1 MMTDLESVLSD
12 IEKLDNEE
20 LIIVVSEVSKRIKRK
35 NKAEAALKKLKGKGK
50 GLWNDHE
57 PQDHVNELRKDRSF
71 NV

>member
-1 MMTDLESVLSD
+1 MNNLESVLSD

-20 LIIVVSEVSKRIKRK
+20 LIIVVSEVIKRIKRK

-57 PQDHVNELRKDRSF
+57 PQGYVNELRKDRSF